1 MNPYLLILITII
13 LSAFFSGMEIAF
25 VSANKLRLELD
36 KQSDPFSSKLLKF
49 LTHNGGQYIATMLVG
64 NNIALV
70 VYGIAFAAVLE
81 PLLLNSIQSES
92 VVLLL
97 QTIISTFVIL
107 LFAEFL
113 PKTLFRIFPNTLLN
127 VFALPLAFFY
137 VVFFP
142 VTRFSMGITN
152 FLLRNVFN
160 TEPGNEDKNKVFRRI
175 DLDEFIKE
183 NDRTNTEHKEL
194 VETEIKLFKNALD
207 FSKIKL
213 REVMIPRT
221 EIEMM
226 ETGASINDLR
236 QKFVE
241 TGYSRI
247 LIFSESIDNIIGYV
261 HSSILFKNPQT
272 IDPFIKN
279 VLIVPETMP
288 ANKLLS
294 TFIQEHRSIAIVVD
308 EFGGTAGM
316 VTSEDILEEIFGEI
330 EDEHDVKGI
339 IEKKIS
345 DSEFIFSARAEI
357 DMLNEKYFLELPE
370 NEDFETLAGFI
381 LYNYESIPKVN
392 SVIKIEKFQFKILKA
407 TNTKIELVK
416 LKLLDD

>member
-36 KQSDPFSSKLLKF
+36 KQSDPFSSKLLRF

-70 VYGIAFAAVLE
+70 VYGIAFATVLE
-81 PLLLNSIQSES
+81 PVLLNSIQSES

-113 PKTLFRIFPNTLLN
+113 PKTLFRIFPNSLLN

-137 VVFFP
+137 VIFFP

-152 FLLRNVFN
+152 FLLRNVFK

-175 DLDEFIKE
+175 DLDEFINE
-183 NDRTNTEHKEL
+183 NDRTSAEHKEL

-221 EIEMM
+221 EIAMM
-226 ETGASINDLR
+226 ETGAAISDLR

-247 LIFSESIDNIIGYV
+247 LIYSESIDNIIGYV
-261 HSSILFKNPQT
+261 HSSMMFKNPQT

-339 IEKKIS
+339 IEKKIG
-345 DSEFIFSARAEI
+345 DNEFIFSARAEI

-370 NEDFETLAGFI
+370 NEEFETLAGFI

-416 LKLLDD
+416 LKLLND

>member
-70 VYGIAFAAVLE
+70 VYGIAFATVLE

-152 FLLRNVFN
+152 FLLRNIFN

-261 HSSILFKNPQT
+261 HSSMLFKNPQT

-407 TNTKIELVK
+407 SNTKIELVK